1 MKKSALLASS
11 MTALALLQAS
21 IALAF
26 DPRTANDASQQRGT
40 MLGRAGKAVP
50 FGGAYSP
57 SQVGKRPEDLKRPS
71 STSCALHEQTR
82 GVVPSMRQDAS
93 GKIRTFG
100 DPSANKRRN
109 GDIYADC
116 TNSGDRVARLRSR
129 VGSSTVMPRSGTKT
143 NSAYNRN
150 NTLKAAS
157 DGYVNRSASSSM
169 MPKKAPTMYDPA
181 TGILKPSKTTN
192 AYQIYQQ

>member
-1 MKKSALLASS
+1 

-21 IALAF
+21 LALAF
-26 DPRTANDASQQRGT
+26 DPRTANDPSQQRGT
-40 MLGRAGKAVP
+40 MLGRAGQAVP

-93 GKIRTFG
+93 GKIRTLG
-100 DPSANKRRN
+100 DMSANKRRN

-116 TNSGDRVARLRSR
+116 TNSGDRVARLRSG
-129 VGSSTVMPRSGTKT
+129 VGSSTVISSRSGTKT

-150 NTLKAAS
+150 NTLKAAT

-181 TGILKPSKTTN
+181 TGILKPSKTMN